1 VSLIVTDSLDSFHPF
16 TARMLSSN
24 GKTSF
29 GLIRKKSDARRRN
42 KLEKLKSRKQPHSIE
57 PLIVT
62 TARNELLKSLQL
74 LP

>member
-1 VSLIVTDSLDSFHPF
+1 
-16 TARMLSSN
+16 MLSLN

-29 GLIRKKSDARRRN
+29 GLIRKKFDARRRN
-42 KLEKLKSRKQPHSIE
+42 KLEKLKSRKLRHSIE